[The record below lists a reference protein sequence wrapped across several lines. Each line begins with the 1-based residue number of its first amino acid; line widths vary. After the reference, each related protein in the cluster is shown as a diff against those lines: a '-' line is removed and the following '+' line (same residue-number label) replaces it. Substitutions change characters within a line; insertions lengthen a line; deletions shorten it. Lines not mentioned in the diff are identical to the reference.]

1 MTPSLLRRN
10 KINVRS
16 NKRQLKKKKKL
27 RCKMVYEVNNLY
39 HVLKEDIAQMEK
51 AVSVHENI

>member
-1 MTPSLLRRN
+1 
-10 KINVRS
+10 
-16 NKRQLKKKKKL
+16 
-27 RCKMVYEVNNLY
+27 MVYEVNNLY